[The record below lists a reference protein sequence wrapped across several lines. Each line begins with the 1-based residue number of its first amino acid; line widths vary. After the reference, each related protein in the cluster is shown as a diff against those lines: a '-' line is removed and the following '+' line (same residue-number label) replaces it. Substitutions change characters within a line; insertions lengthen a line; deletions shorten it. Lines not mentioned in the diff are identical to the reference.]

1 MTVLTRMEVAQI
13 IMTGGF
19 GAARR
24 RTNMKRLTEKLRY
37 VLEDC
42 INCISPIQQEVINR
56 AIDRLATY
64 EDTGLEPEEIELLA
78 KQRDLYVDACGGLP
92 LKRIRELAQ
101 ADKEGRCLVLP
112 LDIGDTVYH
121 ITTCKNFPQVLDGTL
136 YDACGGFGT
145 ATGYYCPCEL
155 GGICPFDAEDFDCDQ
170 NKNKRNI
177 FEDTVAEVHIGDAGN
192 YICLGYS
199 GTVFFDE
206 IGKTVFMNREEA
218 KAALRREQE

>member
-1 MTVLTRMEVAQI
+1 
-13 IMTGGF
+13 MTGGF

-42 INCISPIQQEVINR
+42 IDCISPIQQEVINR

-218 KAALRREQE
+218 KATLRREQE

>member
-1 MTVLTRMEVAQI
+1 M
-13 IMTGGF
+13 
-19 GAARR
+19 
-24 RTNMKRLTEKLRY
+24 
-37 VLEDC
+37 
-42 INCISPIQQEVINR
+42 
-56 AIDRLATY
+56 
-64 EDTGLEPEEIELLA
+64 
-78 KQRDLYVDACGGLP
+78 
-92 LKRIRELAQ
+92 
-101 ADKEGRCLVLP
+101 LP